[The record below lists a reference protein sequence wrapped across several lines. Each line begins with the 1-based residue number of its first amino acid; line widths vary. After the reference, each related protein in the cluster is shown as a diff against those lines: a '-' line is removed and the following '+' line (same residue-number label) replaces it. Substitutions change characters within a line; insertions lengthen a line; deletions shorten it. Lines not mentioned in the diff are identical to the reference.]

1 MRTLLIVAG
10 ILLVLFVGFQA
21 LDRNKVNDEM
31 RTQEQRIQQLEG
43 QMERLDERYQL
54 KDGVNAEENPIDEAE
69 SNLDQK
75 EDKIDKNMEMP
86 YEDKDTNQNTDLL
99 PSDEP
104 QQNNRAGKVKKPNP
118 VKAEEPEA
126 NASQSIVA
134 FGYLEDGMYEPATEA
149 FKLNL
154 FELAFLGEESITA
167 FQLK

>member
-31 RTQEQRIQQLEG
+31 KTQEQRIQQLEG

-54 KDGVNAEENPIDEAE
+54 KDGVNAEENPIDKTE

-75 EDKIDKNMEMP
+75 EDELDDNIEMP
-86 YEDKDTNQNTDLL
+86 YEEKDTNQNTDLI

-104 QQNNRAGKVKKPNP
+104 KDNNRAGKVKKPNP
-118 VKAEEPEA
+118 AKADEPEA
-126 NASQSIVA
+126 NASNSIVA
-134 FGYLEDGMYEPATEA
+134 FGYVKDGMYEPATEA

-154 FELAFLGEESITA
+154 FELAFLGEDSVTA